1 MKRKHN
7 EGFSLTEVLVSMAI
21 LTAIVIP
28 VCTCIVLCTRI
39 DARSQA
45 VLNARIAVSSAV
57 ERLMAEGI
65 TSASDAYDIVQGEYG
80 PEDQYPGVTVST
92 SQKISTDEYGQSVV
106 RPEDSTYYIVEVTDD
121 NELVTTT
128 TCIRAVAPRND
139 EENGGANE

>member
-28 VCTCIVLCTRI
+28 VCTCIVLCARI
-39 DARSQA
+39 DNKSQA

-65 TSASDAYDIVQGEYG
+65 TSASASYDIVQGEYG